1 MIITFYTLTNTDTFT
16 KKNDFTLH
24 PDTLKAV
31 RKWKLM
37 DVRLKVQL
45 TSALYSSEAGRQAE
59 FEEISEAGITSP
71 ALIRVSKRPFF
82 LGESAWGLRVQAG
95 SGGCSVL

>member
-1 MIITFYTLTNTDTFT
+1 MLR
-16 KKNDFTLH
+16 

-37 DVRLKVQL
+37 DVRLKFQL
-45 TSALYSSEAGRQAE
+45 TSALFSSVGGRQAE

-82 LGESAWGLRVQAG
+82 FWRVSLGSPGAAGIEWMFRFVNTNMAKSAKFPPES
-95 SGGCSVL
+95 